1 MATEAEI
8 KAQERRELL
17 NEVRRRRAAAAQAE
31 GSVRAAEEGQYG
43 DVGQGGPKG
52 EFDDEINQ
60 DPGMALTSINSLIRP
75 LKSDLVGERG
85 ERDYKKPEEQDNI
98 FKAIARTKPFQKAL
112 EKTGEYFSGTTKA
125 ETPLSQGIFRN
136 LANLYD
142 FARIDEGDLSGKLI
156 KEIQNI
162 PEGEK
167 SYKALLAYPALA
179 LKGAQ
184 KVTNFLIPKSS
195 ADAARDLGSGKEVT
209 RGQYA
214 EALLPML
221 EFVPGL
227 GFVPVDQ
234 LAKAGLRFTKDAA
247 ENVKMM
253 NAYKVELAKGDM
265 SLNDI
270 FNNIEAKSVGAKSV
284 DESSNVKTT
293 MGPSPNLTEE
303 ADKWLQ
309 NNPDVSNKKA
319 VEVFLNESDKYLKTG
334 IANISTKN
342 ITDRKRSLKITNE
355 ERKNVN
361 LVSKERKEDTFVD
374 FKSSLKGVDMNDPQ
388 AVLDA
393 FRNSYKKGYAESK
406 AAKQYEET
414 GSLSQSQSANKKIN
428 NLIDEF
434 ENTEGGFKILK
445 QNEIDKLKPKKKDT
459 SDIYA
464 EYYRKEFSPNTAVIN
479 VKKSSEFRFFNNK
492 RRTLDDQTPQEF
504 FSEYSLKDI
513 EKGGK
518 FHNEYL
524 QFKAIDDVRIKN
536 VENLQPILRKIF
548 TKVRESI
555 PNLRSNKK
563 KSLVNLNIAHKFESS
578 GIKKGYVSET
588 KTGKGTDPTEIYIDV
603 SEYNQTIQPSLEA
616 EARKF
621 YNKYIESGDEAA
633 RKEYLKIDKDMKI
646 LGIEGQVAPGQT
658 VGKAM
663 PFDEKIRQLADE
675 AIDNNFITQNEYDQ
689 LINSAEEIAQSKI
702 KFFDTFGIKANYA
715 GGGIVGINYLTRPL

>member
-1 MATEAEI
+1 MATEAEV

-17 NEVRRRRAAAAQAE
+17 NDIRRRRAAAAQAE
-31 GSVRAAEEGQYG
+31 GSLGAAERGDYG
-43 DVGQGGPKG
+43 EVGQGEPKG

-142 FARIDEGDLSGKLI
+142 FARIDENDLSGKLI
-156 KEIQNI
+156 EEIQNI

-167 SYKALLAYPALA
+167 SLKALLAYPALA

-227 GFVPVDQ
+227 GFVPIDQ

-253 NAYKVELAKGDM
+253 NAYKVELAKGEM
-265 SLNDI
+265 SLNDV
-270 FNNIEAKSVGAKSV
+270 FNNIEAKSVGAKAV
-284 DESSNVKTT
+284 DESGNVKTT
-293 MGPSPNLTEE
+293 MGPAPKNLKPA

-309 NNPDVSNKKA
+309 DNPNASAKKA
-319 VEVFLNESDKYLKTG
+319 MEVFLNESDKYLKTG
-334 IANISTKN
+334 IVNERNIKDRRKTLGISSPEGKN
-342 ITDRKRSLKITNE
+342 INKLSA
-355 ERKNVN
+355 
-361 LVSKERKEDTFVD
+361 ERKENTFTD
-374 FKSSLKGVDMNDPQ
+374 FKSNLEGVDMNDPQ
-388 AVLDA
+388 AVLDV
-393 FRNSYKKGYAESK
+393 FRNSYKKGYAETT

-428 NLIDEF
+428 DLIDEF
-434 ENTEGGFKILK
+434 ENTEGGFKISK

-504 FSEYSLKDI
+504 FSQYSLKDI

-548 TKVRESI
+548 TKVREGT
-555 PNLRSNKK
+555 PNQKE
-563 KSLVNLNIAHKFESS
+563 SLVNLNIAHKFESS
-578 GIKKGYVSET
+578 GIKKGYVSPT

-621 YNKYIESGDEAA
+621 YNKYIEFGDEAA

-663 PFDEKIRQLADE
+663 PFDDKIRQLADE
-675 AIDNNFITQNEYDQ
+675 AINNNFITQTEYDQ

-702 KFFDTFGIKANYA
+702 DFFNTFGIKSKYA
-715 GGGIVGINYLTRPL
+715 SGGLVGINHLTRPLRNF